1 MVSVFFNKTDK
12 YELVNECAKE
22 IDYLILMKQPLLRK
36 FYTELDLN
44 YQIDSTKYSILLLN
58 VVSYIF

>member
-22 IDYLILMKQPLLRK
+22 IDYLILMKQ
-36 FYTELDLN
+36 TM
-44 YQIDSTKYSILLLN
+44 
-58 VVSYIF
+58 SY